1 MTFNDVLLA
10 LLEHMRATNKPV
22 IINWDG
28 IQQWPAGALD
38 MLLQAGI
45 LTPAS
50 PATSLEC
57 QGCER
62 HCFMDVLTQTNGNKA
77 PMRAFIVCDVPEMQ
91 DQMGRMQIPLGRLQ
105 QWQSNVKQL
114 AKVIADLLQFTDN
127 IEYKAGQK
135 DIRLG
140 MLKGLNGR
148 RWVSMD
154 VAHLSLEI
162 NQHTVPIDDILFF
175 EDEQINIDH
184 IRINELINSKTF
196 NIGKKYKPSTS
207 KREAGKQKTQAMYQ
221 DWNDEYLR
229 LKGNQPNK
237 SDTWYSLQ
245 IRKMQIAKGRDAETI
260 RKNMK
265 T

>member
-28 IQQWPAGALD
+28 VQQWPAGALD
-38 MLLQAGI
+38 RLLQVGI

-50 PATSLEC
+50 SATSLEC

-62 HCFMDVLTQTNGNKA
+62 HCFMDVLTQTNGNKV

-91 DQMGRMQIPLGRLQ
+91 DQMGRMQIPLERLN
-105 QWQSNVKQL
+105 QWQSTAKQL
-114 AKVIADLLQFTDN
+114 AKVIADLLKFKDK
-127 IEYKAGQK
+127 IECKAGQSN
-135 DIRLG
+135 IRLG
-140 MLKGLNGR
+140 MLKGSNGR
-148 RWVSMD
+148 RWISMD
-154 VAHLSLEI
+154 ATLLSLEI
-162 NQHTVPIDDILFF
+162 NQHIVPIDDILFF
-175 EDEQINIDH
+175 EGEQLNVDYS
-184 IRINELINSKTF
+184 RIITMVNSKPPNTG
-196 NIGKKYKPSTS
+196 NKYKPSTS

-221 DWNDEYLR
+221 DWKDQYLIF
-229 LKGNQPNK
+229 KNNHPDK

-245 IRKMQIAKGRDAETI
+245 IVKMEIAKGRDAETI

>member
-10 LLEHMRATNKPV
+10 LLKHMRATNKPV

-28 IQQWPAGALD
+28 VQQWPAGALD
-38 MLLQAGI
+38 RLLQVGI

-50 PATSLEC
+50 SATSLEC

-77 PMRAFIVCDVPEMQ
+77 PTRAFIVCDVPEMQ
-91 DQMGRMQIPLGRLQ
+91 DQMGRMKIPLDRLN
-105 QWQSNVKQL
+105 QWQSTVKQL
-114 AKVIADLLQFTDN
+114 AKVIADLLRFTDK
-127 IEYKAGQK
+127 IECKAGQSN
-135 DIRLG
+135 IRLG
-140 MLKGLNGR
+140 MLKGSNGR
-148 RWVSMD
+148 RWISMD
-154 VAHLSLEI
+154 ATLLSLEI
-162 NQHTVPIDDILFF
+162 NQRTIPIDDILFF
-175 EDEQINIDH
+175 EGEQLNIDH
-184 IRINELINSKTF
+184 SRIITMVNSKPPNT
-196 NIGKKYKPSTS
+196 GKKYKPSTS
-207 KREAGKQKTQAMYQ
+207 KREAGKQKTQAIYQ

-237 SDTWYSLQ
+237 SDTWCSLQ
-245 IRKMQIAKGRDAETI
+245 IEKMKIAKGRDAETI